1 MQSLADRKDIRSN
14 AVTWVQRDKK
24 NWAKFKDCFFFLQR
38 EEGWWQT
45 NNSECTMYN
54 IQIAVNLTSQ
64 AGKGQRIGYA
74 GGGSHPGGEGVGS
87 KSRKKV
93 FSGVFWHSWVFL
105 WKAWKAKH
113 CQHLGDQL
121 TTG

>member
-1 MQSLADRKDIRSN
+1 
-14 AVTWVQRDKK
+14 
-24 NWAKFKDCFFFLQR
+24 
-38 EEGWWQT
+38 
-45 NNSECTMYN
+45 MYN

-64 AGKGQRIGYA
+64 AAKGQRIGYA
-74 GGGSHPGGEGVGS
+74 GGGSSQGGEGVGS

-113 CQHLGDQL
+113 CQHLGDHRV
-121 TTG
+121 TATGVPWEKAVVREVSLVPARNSYSEIHYRHLIHK

>member
-1 MQSLADRKDIRSN
+1 
-14 AVTWVQRDKK
+14 
-24 NWAKFKDCFFFLQR
+24 
-38 EEGWWQT
+38 
-45 NNSECTMYN
+45 MYN

-64 AGKGQRIGYA
+64 AAKGQRIGYA
-74 GGGSHPGGEGVGS
+74 GGGSHQGGEGVGS

-113 CQHLGDQL
+113 CQHLGDHRV
-121 TTG
+121 TATGVPWEKAVVREVSLVPARNSYSEIHYRHLIHK